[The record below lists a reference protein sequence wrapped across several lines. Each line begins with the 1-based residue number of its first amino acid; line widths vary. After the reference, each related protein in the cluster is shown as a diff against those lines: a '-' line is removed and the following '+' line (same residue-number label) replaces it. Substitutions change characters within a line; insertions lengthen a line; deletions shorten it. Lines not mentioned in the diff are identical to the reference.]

1 MATIGSNAMKPR
13 RRGRG
18 RALGRGHRWRRDLH
32 ALGGINGKR
41 AGCGRCC
48 TVGSAGA
55 SRRGGLTLTPAPR
68 ATASPAATSE
78 RRRPHQHGL
87 VFRAEDR
94 VQLLPVVHKLHR
106 RAAVRVS
113 HEVGKDV
120 VDQRVFLRAE
130 SPSDRCRRSSRS
142 VESRRSGAVAGFQSS
157 ASSRLPRRSSRCGC
171 RRAARKSGDSR
182 STTGIG
188 SLLRLSSRVRTSS
201 TPSATR

>member
-13 RRGRG
+13 VVG
-18 RALGRGHRWRRDLH
+18 
-32 ALGGINGKR
+32 
-41 AGCGRCC
+41 AGAP
-48 TVGSAGA
+48 SAGGTA
-55 SRRGGLTLTPAPR
+55 GGATFTPWAGSTGNGPDAVGAAPAARPAPAAGAACTLPPAPR

-78 RRRPHQHGL
+78 GRRPHQHGL

-120 VDQRVFLRAE
+120 VDQRVLSELNRRA
-130 SPSDRCRRSSRS
+130 DRCRRNSRS

-201 TPSATR
+201 APSATR